1 MLTDPLRACV
11 YMVHSS
17 TPPVLGTLPYAFPPV
32 VRPTGDEARASLARV
47 SNAVFIVVLDWSEPW
62 TFATQLATWL
72 PAIARVVRGAYA
84 DSEDEADA
92 LRAEMQARCASHAYS
107 V

>member
-1 MLTDPLRACV
+1 M
-11 YMVHSS
+11 
-17 TPPVLGTLPYAFPPV
+17 LGTLPYAFPPV
-32 VRPTGDEARASLARV
+32 VRQTGDEARASLARV

-62 TFATQLATWL
+62 TFAAQLATWL
-72 PAIARVVRGAYA
+72 PAISRAVRGAYA

-92 LRAEMQARCASHAYS
+92 LRAEMQARCASNAYS